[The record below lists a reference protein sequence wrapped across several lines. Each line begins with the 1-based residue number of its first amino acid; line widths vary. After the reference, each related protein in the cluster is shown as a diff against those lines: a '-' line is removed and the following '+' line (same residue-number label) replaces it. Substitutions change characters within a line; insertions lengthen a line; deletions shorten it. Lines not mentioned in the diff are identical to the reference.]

1 MKVILLAV
9 SVPLVFSVAFGAA
22 LRFIHTHSAK
32 AHVQAKGTI
41 R

>member
-9 SVPLVFSVAFGAA
+9 SVPLAFSIAFGTA

-32 AHVQAKGTI
+32 AHLQHKGTI